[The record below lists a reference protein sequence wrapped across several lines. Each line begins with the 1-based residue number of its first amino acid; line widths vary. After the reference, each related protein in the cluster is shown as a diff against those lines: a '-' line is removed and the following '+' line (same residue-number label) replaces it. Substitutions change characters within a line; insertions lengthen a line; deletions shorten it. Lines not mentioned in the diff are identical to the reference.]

1 MHSKNTDQDYRM
13 SFTVNTREIEYTAP
27 DGQRLIGYFATPV
40 TDQPVA
46 GVIVA
51 PEWWGRNEYTEQRA
65 RELAEH
71 GFAALAIDMY
81 GDKKVTTA
89 VPQASTWM
97 NQTFEQPETIVDRAQ
112 AGLSTLAAQPEV
124 NAEKL
129 ATIGFCYGGKVVL
142 DLARSGAQIEA
153 VATFHAVLS
162 PKAPAEKG
170 KVKAEILVL
179 HGELDS
185 MVTLDDVASFRQEMH
200 DAEVDHDV
208 IIFED
213 AKHGFSNPLADER
226 AKANNVDLGYNAEA
240 ERQGLEAMYEL
251 LDKHLK

>member
-1 MHSKNTDQDYRM
+1 M
-13 SFTVNTREIEYTAP
+13 SFPITTREIEYTAA
-27 DGQRLIGYFATPV
+27 DGQRLIGYFAAPEIDTPI
-40 TDQPVA
+40 A

-71 GFAALAIDMY
+71 GYAALAIDMY

-89 VPQASTWM
+89 VPQASEWM
-97 NQTFEQPETIVDRAQ
+97 NQTFEHADTIVSRAQ
-112 AGLSTLAAQPEV
+112 AGLATLAAQPEV
-124 NAEKL
+124 NTEKL
-129 ATIGFCYGGKVVL
+129 AAIGFCYGGKVVL
-142 DLARSGAQIEA
+142 DLTRSGADVKA

-162 PKAPAEKG
+162 PKAPAQKDQ
-170 KVKAEILVL
+170 VKAEILVL

-200 DAEVDHDV
+200 DAHVDHEV
-208 IIFED
+208 ILFED

>member
-1 MHSKNTDQDYRM
+1 MNFAIH
-13 SFTVNTREIEYTAP
+13 TREIEYTAP
-27 DGQRLIGYFATPV
+27 DGQRLIGYFATPIRDV
-40 TDQPVA
+40 PVA

-51 PEWWGRNEYTEQRA
+51 PEWWGRNDYTEQRA

-81 GDKKVTTA
+81 GDKKVTTD
-89 VPQASTWM
+89 VPQASAWM
-97 NQTFEQPETIVDRAQ
+97 NQTFEQPDTIVNRAQ
-112 AGLSTLAAQPEV
+112 AGLNALAAQPGV

-129 ATIGFCYGGKVVL
+129 AAIGFCYGGKVVL
-142 DLARSGAQIEA
+142 DLVRSGADLKA
-153 VATFHAVLS
+153 VATFHAVL
-162 PKAPAEKG
+162 ATGTPAEKG

-200 DAEVDHDV
+200 DAEVDHEV